1 MGKFTD
7 TEFHALIA
15 ITFCEMGR
23 VNNIVHNKA
32 NDADA
37 TIHLPD
43 RIHQIFENTRAK
55 VFVELQHYYRDEL
68 KIVDFSTRLGTLMTL
83 SAVLTVFQWSLS
95 RGNLKLQEFLNSHEQ
110 LNLYSALFDVK
121 SECELLKE
129 ALNWIGKWIAWQLWS
144 KYQNIKNMIND
155 FVWYW
160 KSTWSGLL
168 TICVFVPVEGI
179 AMGSQHP
186 KCPVQMSPLSLS
198 AVPNN
203 NWARIAFPSLFPPP
217 CAISRNISSWKSLFS
232 TILFSHVLRDI
243 GLISLASPHYCFLS
257 SIYFAFERS
266 LNCCSLPIYVYS
278 LFSQSSSPL

>member
-83 SAVLTVFQWSLS
+83 SAVLTVFQ
-95 RGNLKLQEFLNSHEQ
+95 
-110 LNLYSALFDVK
+110 
-121 SECELLKE
+121 
-129 ALNWIGKWIAWQLWS
+129 
-144 KYQNIKNMIND
+144 
-155 FVWYW
+155 
-160 KSTWSGLL
+160 
-168 TICVFVPVEGI
+168 
-179 AMGSQHP
+179 
-186 KCPVQMSPLSLS
+186 
-198 AVPNN
+198 
-203 NWARIAFPSLFPPP
+203 
-217 CAISRNISSWKSLFS
+217 
-232 TILFSHVLRDI
+232 
-243 GLISLASPHYCFLS
+243 
-257 SIYFAFERS
+257 
-266 LNCCSLPIYVYS
+266 
-278 LFSQSSSPL
+278 